1 MYCSNF
7 WEINVIISVVHFLK
21 EMRLTKIL
29 VCFKIVP
36 DLDDVMTDDWN
47 ACIEG
52 NIDLSYAKKIYNCFD
67 ESALEMAL
75 RLGDTATGQGQDV
88 DVTALTI
95 GSGNIDNF
103 LKNLYAVNVNKVIK
117 IECDRDIRFNAFG
130 VANIITSYVKKAGV
144 YDVILMGCQAGVGD
158 NGQTALLSAEMLGYP
173 CITQVIQLLP
183 DEKNL
188 RVTNQI
194 DEGIKSQS
202 VRMPVVLAVGNAVH
216 SYLRIATLRE
226 KMAAS
231 KCEIAYLP
239 LDKIKI
245 TADEFDNDNDKTLVR
260 LYRENKEKQCE
271 YIEGTSAREKA
282 QILFDRY
289 LKEGKK
295 HENSSCCLESK

>member
-117 IECDRDIRFNAFG
+117 IECGPRHKVQCLR
-130 VANIITSYVKKAGV
+130 
-144 YDVILMGCQAGVGD
+144 C
-158 NGQTALLSAEMLGYP
+158 GQYYY
-173 CITQVIQLLP
+173 QL
-183 DEKNL
+183 
-188 RVTNQI
+188 R
-194 DEGIKSQS
+194 
-202 VRMPVVLAVGNAVH
+202 
-216 SYLRIATLRE
+216 
-226 KMAAS
+226 
-231 KCEIAYLP
+231 
-239 LDKIKI
+239 
-245 TADEFDNDNDKTLVR
+245 
-260 LYRENKEKQCE
+260 
-271 YIEGTSAREKA
+271 
-282 QILFDRY
+282 
-289 LKEGKK
+289 
-295 HENSSCCLESK
+295 